1 MRVCRFTPNCILEY
15 HVHFA
20 DESHYWLSAA
30 DFNAKV
36 AVMAPKERAKTLVIQ
51 RQLDRH
57 LEQRVV
63 SAPVDTAN
71 AVMGKTAATPEKDA
85 LASADPNTSKRLPT
99 RPTLGNVFRIKG
111 PERTASLV
119 ESQRFIPCD
128 SSSWRV
134 PAKVKL
140 TRGNDW
146 IYVLM
151 HNQAHIYLATL
162 TVVLCFFS
170 RGLCALN
177 LNTTQKHSL

>member
-1 MRVCRFTPNCILEY
+1 MCRFTPNCILEY
-15 HVHFA
+15 HVRFA
-20 DESHYWLSAA
+20 DESQCWLSAA
-30 DFNAKV
+30 DLNAKV
-36 AVMAPKERAKTLVIQ
+36 AVMAPKESAKTLVIQ

-128 SSSWRV
+128 SSSSES
-134 PAKVKL
+134 ASE
-140 TRGNDW
+140 G
-146 IYVLM
+146 
-151 HNQAHIYLATL
+151 
-162 TVVLCFFS
+162 
-170 RGLCALN
+170 
-177 LNTTQKHSL
+177 